1 MPKYLL
7 IDNGSIH
14 TEALARL
21 LPETPRIIGFGN
33 LDSID
38 ASVFDAVILSGGS
51 QMPVMGN
58 EQSFVT
64 EISLIRNTAV
74 PLIGICL
81 GAELIGH
88 AFGGK
93 LRDLGEKRKGLI
105 QIISTDED
113 SLLLENGRLFDVY
126 EAHRWT
132 IDRLPNE
139 FRTLAQSDHGP
150 EIIKHISRPIWG
162 LQFHPEHL
170 SESTLGD
177 EIFLRILARSL
188 LN

>member
-21 LPETPRIIGFGN
+21 LPETPRVIGFGD
-33 LDSID
+33 LDSVD
-38 ASVFDAVILSGGS
+38 ASTFDTIILSGGS

-58 EQSFVT
+58 EQSFET
-64 EISLIRNTAV
+64 ELSLIRNAAV
-74 PLIGICL
+74 PIIGICL
-81 GAELIGH
+81 GAELISH
-88 AFGGK
+88 AFDGK

-113 SLLLENGRLFDVY
+113 GLLLENGRRFDVY

-132 IDRLPNE
+132 IDLLPSE
-139 FRTLAQSDHGP
+139 FHTLARSDHGP
-150 EIIKHISRPIWG
+150 EIIRHISRPIWG

-170 SESTLGD
+170 TESTLGD
-177 EIFLRILARSL
+177 EIFLRILTHSL
-188 LN
+188 PN